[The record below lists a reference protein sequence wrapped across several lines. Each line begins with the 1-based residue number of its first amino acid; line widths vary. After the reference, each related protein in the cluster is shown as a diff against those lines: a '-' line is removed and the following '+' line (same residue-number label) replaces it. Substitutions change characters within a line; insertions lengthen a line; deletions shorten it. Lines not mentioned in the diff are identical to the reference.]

1 MKFILY
7 DVKQVLKN
15 DKTYYIV
22 SLIIEQNSS
31 KFIKDVFVN
40 FDKFQGLSSVEKYT
54 DITEFCSVVLNE
66 DNYYINININV

>member
-7 DVKQVLKN
+7 DIRQVLKN

-22 SLIIEQNSS
+22 SLIIEQNST
-31 KFIKDVFVN
+31 KFIKDIFVN
-40 FDKFQGLSSVEKYT
+40 SDKFESLSTVDKYS

-66 DNYYINININV
+66 DNYYININV